1 MKSFVSQRCKN
12 SVHNFI
18 NSMVEEKKYH
28 NDVIKKNNKD
38 HVMTKEDHENFENS
52 TKCWIYGN
60 NYVDNDVK
68 VRDHCHISGK
78 FRGSAHGDCNIDLK
92 LNYKIPIAFH
102 NLKSYEYHLIMEELG
117 KFSLKVNVIPKE
129 KYEL

>member
-1 MKSFVSQRCKN
+1 MKSFVNQRYLGKN
-12 SVHNFI
+12 SVYNFI
-18 NSMVEEKKYH
+18 NSMVEENKYH
-28 NDVIKKNNKD
+28 SDEN
-38 HVMTKEDHENFENS
+38 HENFENS

-102 NLKSYEYHLIMEELG
+102 NLKSYEFHLIMEELG